1 MSTDRDDEDS
11 RLLVEDESPGPTEL
25 ESALANDTLTDVVKQ
40 LPLVVG
46 PETSL
51 AGVIRRMQEEHRGC
65 ALVVDAG
72 KLVGIFTERDLLMR
86 VAGHALDYESTA
98 VDACMTPDP
107 VVLPADSTVA
117 FALHVMV
124 LEGFRHI
131 PVVDEARKPVAVVSM
146 RDLIEYLSEFFNRE
160 ILNLPP
166 QPHVKY
172 RNREGA

>member
-1 MSTDRDDEDS
+1 
-11 RLLVEDESPGPTEL
+11 
-25 ESALANDTLTDVVKQ
+25 
-40 LPLVVG
+40 
-46 PETSL
+46 
-51 AGVIRRMQEEHRGC
+51 
-65 ALVVDAG
+65 
-72 KLVGIFTERDLLMR
+72 
-86 VAGHALDYESTA
+86 
-98 VDACMTPDP
+98 
-107 VVLPADSTVA
+107 VA